1 MITTVTGCPETVEL
15 ALYLNENG
23 ELSLETLK
31 DESAVEAIDLT
42 FFSLTELVEEFVSY
56 SRHPETNRIETK
68 QADPCFYLLEE
79 LKRSLR
85 ILEDALYD
93 DKFPQ

>member
-1 MITTVTGCPETVEL
+1 MLTTVTGCPETVEL
-15 ALYLNENG
+15 ALYLNEDG
-23 ELSLETLK
+23 ELTLETLK
-31 DESAVEAIDLT
+31 DAEDVEAIDLT
-42 FFSLTELVEEFVSY
+42 LFSIAELVEEFVGY

-93 DKFPQ
+93 DEFPI